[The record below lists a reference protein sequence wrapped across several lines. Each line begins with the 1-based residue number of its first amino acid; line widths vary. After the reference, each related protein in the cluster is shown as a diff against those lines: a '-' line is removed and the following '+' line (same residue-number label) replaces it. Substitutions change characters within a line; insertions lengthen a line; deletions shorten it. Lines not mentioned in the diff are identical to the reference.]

1 MNSIDFSFCEKE
13 PIHIPG
19 LIQPHGIA
27 LSYDIS
33 SLVITGVSEN
43 FPTPEKIIGVS
54 LNSVFSDELIEKFST
69 FVDESSQK
77 QQMFHNQNI
86 PCINEEPIDFIQCRS
101 NSEMIIEIVPSP
113 SYEYLSTSQHSLGEI
128 TKRLLSLS
136 SIEQMCEQA
145 TIEVEKMTGYD
156 RVMIY
161 RFDNDFNGS
170 VIAEAKRDDM
180 ESYLGLNYPASD
192 IPAQAR
198 ELFRKNLVRCI
209 IDVDYRPIGFL
220 RDSSRVP
227 LDMTYSYLRS
237 VSPVHIEYLKN
248 MGVQST
254 MTISILIDDELWG
267 LIACH
272 HRQAHQLSLNY
283 LELVENFGK
292 IFAGLIKTRIQGEEQ
307 RRTVQLH
314 STLEAI
320 AASIQT
326 DRSKQ
331 ELISLLSNHAPLF
344 YSLFDADGF
353 ALLIGEEIVNF
364 NHQYSKEV
372 LSKMIQYIHPFME
385 NGSFFTSRLITLL
398 PDFSKEFLR
407 ECSGL
412 IVIEVPMNIPSYW
425 LWFRR
430 EKAQTLTW
438 GGNPYEK
445 ATLNDQGGISPRKSF
460 AAFKETVRYQS
471 EPWQKSEIAFGK
483 HFIPIITHLYQGFES
498 QKKVIV
504 QQHQIKQMED
514 EKLLHYKQLLES
526 LVDLI
531 EQRDAYTAGHT
542 RRVALYCDL
551 IAKTIGLTVD
561 QRSQL
566 YEAAILHDIGK
577 VVVPDAILLKPGRL
591 DNSEY
596 ELIKSHLNTG
606 YQMLSR
612 ISYYRPLADII
623 RCHHEKYNG
632 TGYPRGL
639 MGDDIPLTSHIMIVA
654 DAIDAMTSNRIYQP
668 RRSMAESIEEII
680 RYRGIWYHPRVV
692 DAAVLALQNLDGDDI
707 ASQIPITPIER
718 ARFSYYF
725 KDQLTGVYNESYL
738 HMIIHSLVPDIVY
751 RHYLLV
757 EIQGMSDYNTNHG
770 WHAGNAF
777 IHSISQQLQ
786 SIIPV
791 EQIFRVFGD
800 DFIIGSFSSDEQ
812 ALFKHTLNQR
822 MCGIRTVIREVDIDD
837 LIQMLEE

>member
-1 MNSIDFSFCEKE
+1 MNLIDFSLCEKE

-27 LSYDIS
+27 LSYDIAS
-33 SLVITGVSEN
+33 HIITGVSEN
-43 FPTPEKIIGVS
+43 FPNSNKLIGS
-54 LNSVFSDELIEKFST
+54 PLCTVFSDELIQKLSSHIT
-69 FVDESSQK
+69 ASSQT
-77 QQMFHNQNI
+77 QQMIHNQTISFLDNRV
-86 PCINEEPIDFIQCRS
+86 IDLIQCHS
-101 NSEMIIEIVPSP
+101 QNEMIVEMVPSA
-113 SYEYLSTSQHSLGEI
+113 SAEYSNTAQYSLGDI
-128 TKRLLSLS
+128 ATRLLSSS
-136 SIEQMCEQA
+136 SIEHMCDQA
-145 TIEVEKMTGYD
+145 AREVETLSGYE

-161 RFDNDFNGS
+161 QFDADFNGS
-170 VIAEAKRDDM
+170 VIAEAKRENM
-180 ESYLGLNYPASD
+180 ESYLGINYPASD
-192 IPAQAR
+192 IPSQAR

-209 IDVDYRPIGFL
+209 IDVDYHPIGFL
-220 RDSSRVP
+220 RDPSYES
-227 LDMTYSYLRS
+227 LNMTYSYLRS

-254 MTISILIDDELWG
+254 MTISILIDGELWG

-272 HRQAHQLSLNY
+272 HLQAHQLSLY
-283 LELVENFGK
+283 TLEMIENFGK
-292 IFAGLIKTRIQGEEQ
+292 IFAGLLKTRIEGEEQ

-320 AASIQT
+320 VASIQT
-326 DRSKQ
+326 DRSNQ
-331 ELISLLSNHAPLF
+331 ELTSLLSNHCELF
-344 YSLFDADGF
+344 YSLFDTDGF
-353 ALLIGEEIVNF
+353 AFLIGDEMVTLNHPCTKEKLF
-364 NHQYSKEV
+364 NTIEHIK
-372 LSKMIQYIHPFME
+372 PFMK
-385 NGSFFTSRLITLL
+385 NGSFFTSRLINTL
-398 PDFSKEFLR
+398 PDFPEKLLT

-445 ATLNDQGGISPRKSF
+445 GTLNDRGGISPRKSF
-460 AAFKETVRYQS
+460 AAFKEIVRYQS
-471 EPWQKSEIAFGK
+471 DPWQKSEIAFGK
-483 HFIPIITHLYQGFES
+483 HFITMITHLYQGFES
-498 QKKVIV
+498 QRKVII
-504 QQHQIKQMED
+504 QQHQIQQMED

-542 RRVALYCDL
+542 RRVAVYCDL
-551 IAKTIGLTVD
+551 IAKQIGLSVD
-561 QRSQL
+561 ERSQL

-591 DNSEY
+591 DSSEY
-596 ELIKSHLNTG
+596 VLIKSHLNTG

-639 MGDDIPLTSHIMIVA
+639 MGDDIPLVSHIMIVA

-668 RRSMAESIEEII
+668 RRSMAESLEEII
-680 RYRGIWYHPRVV
+680 RYRGIWYHPDVV
-692 DAAVLALQNLDGDDI
+692 DAAVLALQTLDGDDI

-738 HMIIHSLVPDIVY
+738 HMIIHSLVPDVIY
-751 RHYLLV
+751 CHYLLV
-757 EIQGMSDYNTNHG
+757 EIKGMSDYNTTHG
-770 WHAGNAF
+770 WHAGNTF
-777 IHSISQQLQ
+777 IHTISEQLQ
-786 SIIPV
+786 SAIPV

-800 DFIIGSFSSDEQ
+800 DFIIGSHSSEENK
-812 ALFKHTLNQR
+812 LYTEMLHKRINGLN
-822 MCGIRTVIREVDIDD
+822 IIIRELDIND
-837 LIQMLEE
+837 LVQMLEE

>member
-1 MNSIDFSFCEKE
+1 MIVEM
-13 PIHIPG
+13 
-19 LIQPHGIA
+19 
-27 LSYDIS
+27 
-33 SLVITGVSEN
+33 VVSA
-43 FPTPEKIIGVS
+43 
-54 LNSVFSDELIEKFST
+54 ST
-69 FVDESSQK
+69 
-77 QQMFHNQNI
+77 
-86 PCINEEPIDFIQCRS
+86 
-101 NSEMIIEIVPSP
+101 
-113 SYEYLSTSQHSLGEI
+113 EYSKTSQYSLGDI

-136 SIEQMCEQA
+136 SIEHMCDQA
-145 TIEVEKMTGYD
+145 ALEVEILSGYD

-161 RFDNDFNGS
+161 QFDADFNGS
-170 VIAEAKRDDM
+170 VIAEAKRNEM

-192 IPAQAR
+192 IPSQAR

-209 IDVDYRPIGFL
+209 VDVDYHPVGFL
-220 RDSSRVP
+220 RDPSSAS

-254 MTISILIDDELWG
+254 MTISILIDGELWG

-272 HRQAHQLSLNY
+272 HRQAHQLSLNS

-292 IFAGLIKTRIQGEEQ
+292 IFAGLLKTRIEGEEQ

-326 DRSKQ
+326 DQSNQ
-331 ELISLLSNHAPLF
+331 DLIVLLSNHRELF

-353 ALLIGEEIVNF
+353 AFLIGEDMVTF
-364 NHQYSKEV
+364 NHPCTKEV
-372 LSKMIQYIHPFME
+372 LLNMIGHIQPFME
-385 NGSFFTSRLITLL
+385 NGSFFTSRLINTL
-398 PDFSKEFLR
+398 PDFPKKLLT
-407 ECSGL
+407 ECAGL

-445 ATLNDQGGISPRKSF
+445 ATFNDRGGISPRKSF

-471 EPWQKSEIAFGK
+471 DPWQRSEIAFGE
-483 HFIPIITHLYQGFES
+483 HFIPIIAHLYQGFES

-504 QQHQIKQMED
+504 QQHQIQRMED

-542 RRVALYCDL
+542 RRVAIYCDL
-551 IAKTIGLTVD
+551 IAKAIGLTID

-591 DNSEY
+591 DHSEY

-623 RCHHEKYNG
+623 RCHHEKYDG

-692 DAAVLALQNLDGDDI
+692 DAAVLALQTLDGDDI

-738 HMIIHSLVPDIVY
+738 HMIIHSLVPDVIY

-757 EIQGMSDYNTNHG
+757 EIKGMSEYNTNHG
-770 WHAGNAF
+770 WHAGSTF
-777 IHSISQQLQ
+777 IHAISERLQ
-786 SIIPV
+786 STIPV
-791 EQIFRVFGD
+791 DRIFRVFGD
-800 DFIIGSFSSDEQ
+800 DFIIGSHSSDENVIYKQ
-812 ALFKHTLNQR
+812 TLHQCMQGVNS
-822 MCGIRTVIREVDIDD
+822 IIRELAIDD